1 MNPADVPAD
10 DRWRVPPSAVPGL
23 ERTLPFRT
31 GHTFRMPETTHRD
44 PAETGATLAAWVEA
58 HVAGIANVQV
68 SNLES
73 PPTNGFSSETILFDA
88 TWDEPGVAATD
99 HRLVARVA
107 PTGYTV
113 FLDPDFVGQCRVMRT
128 VAEQTDVPMPSVL
141 GIEEDTSLL
150 GAPFAVMECIDG
162 EVPTD
167 NPPYA
172 SGGWLMEATPA
183 EQERLWWSGL
193 DAMAKVHATDWQALG
208 LGFLDN
214 PRRGSTG
221 LDQQL
226 SYYRGFYGWASEGRP
241 IPVASAT
248 LEWLEANRPTED
260 APMALLWGDSRIGN
274 MIFDNFSCVAVLDWE
289 MTCLGQPE
297 MDLGWWLYF
306 DRQFTE
312 TINLDRPAG
321 FPSREATITRYAKL
335 LGRDME
341 NIEYYEVF
349 AGFRFALILARLGAL
364 LKDSDI
370 LPIDSDFETNNLA
383 TQLLA
388 TMLDLPAPGS

>member
-1 MNPADVPAD
+1 
-10 DRWRVPPSAVPGL
+10 
-23 ERTLPFRT
+23 
-31 GHTFRMPETTHRD
+31 MPETTHRD
-44 PAETGATLAAWVEA
+44 PAETGATLAAWLEA
-58 HVAGIANVQV
+58 HVEGATDVRV
-68 SNLES
+68 SNLEA

-88 TWDEPGVAATD
+88 SWDEAKAAATQ
-99 HRLVARVA
+99 HRLVARIA

-141 GIEEDTSLL
+141 GIEEDATLL
-150 GAPFAVMECIDG
+150 GAPFAVMQCIDG
-162 EVPTD
+162 QIPTD
-167 NPPYA
+167 TPPYA
-172 SGGWLMEATPA
+172 SGGWLMDSPPED
-183 EQERLWWSGL
+183 QERLWWSGL
-193 DAMAKVHATDWQALG
+193 EAMAKVHATDWKSLG
-208 LGFLDN
+208 LGFLDDS
-214 PRRGSTG
+214 RRGSPG

-226 SYYRGFYGWASEGRP
+226 SYYRDFYTWAAEGRQ
-241 IPVASAT
+241 IPVATAT
-248 LEWLEANRPTED
+248 LEWLESNRPSED

-274 MIFDNFSCVAVLDWE
+274 MIFDDFSCVAVLDWE

-312 TINLDRPAG
+312 TINLERPAG
-321 FPSREATITRYAKL
+321 FPSREDTIARYGKL
-335 LGRDME
+335 LGREME
-341 NIEYYEVF
+341 NVEYYEVF
-349 AGFRFALILARLGAL
+349 AGFRFALVLARLGGL

-388 TMLDLPAPGS
+388 TMLDLPAPGA

>member
-1 MNPADVPAD
+1 M
-10 DRWRVPPSAVPGL
+10 
-23 ERTLPFRT
+23 

>member
-1 MNPADVPAD
+1 MDIVAAEPAFTI
-10 DRWRVPPSAVPGL
+10 L
-23 ERTLPFRT
+23 T
-31 GHTFRMPETTHRD
+31 GHTLRMPETTHRD
-44 PAETGATLAAWVEA
+44 PAETAATLSAWLGTHVEGATRVR
-58 HVAGIANVQV
+58 VA
-68 SNLES
+68 NLEA

-88 TWDEPGVAATD
+88 SWDFPGARATE
-99 HRLVARVA
+99 HRLVARIA

-113 FLDPDFVGQCRVMRT
+113 FLDPDFIGQCRVMRT

-141 GIEEDTSLL
+141 GIEEDAGLL
-150 GAPFAVMECIDG
+150 GAPFAVMQCIDG
-162 EVPTD
+162 QIPTD

-172 SGGWLMEATPA
+172 SGGWLMDAPPA
-183 EQERLWWSGL
+183 DQERLWWSGL
-193 DAMAKVHATDWQALG
+193 EAMAKVHATDWKALG
-208 LGFLDN
+208 LGFLDDS
-214 PRRGSTG
+214 RRGPTG
-221 LDQQL
+221 LGQQL
-226 SYYRGFYGWASEGRP
+226 SYYRDFYSWAAEGRQ
-241 IPVASAT
+241 IPVATAT
-248 LEWLEANRPTED
+248 LEWLEANRPREE

-274 MIFDNFSCVAVLDWE
+274 MIFDDFSCVAVLDWE

-312 TINLDRPAG
+312 TIDLERPAG
-321 FPSREATITRYAKL
+321 FPSREDTIARYGKL

-341 NIEYYEVF
+341 NVEYYEVF
-349 AGFRFALILARLGAL
+349 AGFRFALVLARLGGL

-388 TMLDLPAPGS
+388 TMLDLPAPGA

>member
-1 MNPADVPAD
+1 
-10 DRWRVPPSAVPGL
+10 
-23 ERTLPFRT
+23 
-31 GHTFRMPETTHRD
+31 MPETTHRD

-214 PRRGSTG
+214 SRRGSTG

-226 SYYRGFYGWASEGRP
+226 SYYRGFYAWASEGRP

>member
-1 MNPADVPAD
+1 
-10 DRWRVPPSAVPGL
+10 
-23 ERTLPFRT
+23 
-31 GHTFRMPETTHRD
+31 
-44 PAETGATLAAWVEA
+44 LAAWLDA
-58 HVAGIANVQV
+58 HVEGASDVRVG
-68 SNLES
+68 NLEA

-88 TWDEPGVAATD
+88 SWDQPDAVVTE
-99 HRLVARVA
+99 HRLVARIA

-141 GIEEDTSLL
+141 GIEEDATLL
-150 GAPFAVMECIDG
+150 GAPFAVMRCIDG
-162 EVPTD
+162 QIPTD

-172 SGGWLMEATPA
+172 SGGWLMDAPPED
-183 EQERLWWSGL
+183 QERLWWSGL
-193 DAMAKVHATDWQALG
+193 EAMAKVHATDWKSLG
-208 LGFLDN
+208 LGFLDDT
-214 PRRGSTG
+214 RRGSTG

-226 SYYRGFYGWASEGRP
+226 SYYRDFYTWAAEGRQ
-241 IPVASAT
+241 IPVATAT
-248 LEWLEANRPTED
+248 LEWLESNRPSED
-260 APMALLWGDSRIGN
+260 APTALLWGDSRIGN
-274 MIFDNFSCVAVLDWE
+274 MIFDDFSCVAVLDWE

-312 TINLDRPAG
+312 TINLERPAG
-321 FPSREATITRYAKL
+321 FPSREDTIARYGKL

-341 NIEYYEVF
+341 NVDYYEVF
-349 AGFRFALILARLGAL
+349 AGFRFALVLARLGGL

-388 TMLDLPAPGS
+388 TMLDLPAPGA

>member
-1 MNPADVPAD
+1 MAEA
-10 DRWRVPPSAVPGL
+10 
-23 ERTLPFRT
+23 ERTFAIPT

-44 PAETGATLAAWVEA
+44 PAETGATLAAWLEA
-58 HVAGIANVQV
+58 HVDGAAGVRV
-68 SNLES
+68 SNLEA

-88 TWDEPGVAATD
+88 SWDEAGVAATE
-99 HRLVARVA
+99 HRLVARIA

-141 GIEEDTSLL
+141 GIEEDATLL
-150 GAPFAVMECIDG
+150 GAPFAVMQCIDG
-162 EVPTD
+162 QIPTD

-172 SGGWLMEATPA
+172 SGGWLMDSPPED
-183 EQERLWWSGL
+183 QERLWWSGL
-193 DAMAKVHATDWQALG
+193 EAMAKVHSADWKSLG
-208 LGFLDN
+208 LGFLDDT
-214 PRRGSTG
+214 RRGSTG

-226 SYYRGFYGWASEGRP
+226 SYYRDFYTWAAEGRE
-241 IPVASAT
+241 IPVATAT
-248 LEWLEANRPTED
+248 LEWLESNRPPEA

-274 MIFDNFSCVAVLDWE
+274 MIFDDFSCVAVLDWE

-312 TINLDRPAG
+312 TINLERPAG
-321 FPSREATITRYAKL
+321 FPSREDTIARYGKL
-335 LGRDME
+335 LGREME
-341 NIEYYEVF
+341 NVEYYEVF
-349 AGFRFALILARLGAL
+349 AGFRFALVLARLGGL

-388 TMLDLPAPGS
+388 TMLDLPAPGA